1 MATTH
6 PTFKLVLVGDGGVGK
21 STFVKRNLAG
31 DLEKKYLA
39 DVGAEV
45 YPLTFTTNYGDII
58 FNTWDSALSEKFGRP
73 RDSFYVNGQCGIIMF
88 DLTSRITYRNVPG
101 WHREIVHRCGNI
113 PIVICGS
120 KVDIRERK
128 LKPKVIDFHRKM
140 SLQYHEISAKGNYNL
155 EKPFL
160 SLARELTGHQDLEF
174 VTSPTLA
181 PAEVQV
187 DAGLMQQYNEEFSSA
202 AQTPLPEGDSDL

>member
-1 MATTH
+1 MATTL
-6 PTFKLVLVGDGGVGK
+6 PTFKLVLVGNGGVGK
-21 STFVKRNLAG
+21 STFVKR
-31 DLEKKYLA
+31 YLA
-39 DVGAEV
+39 SDLKKTYLSTRGAEV
-45 YPLTFTTNYGDII
+45 YPLNFTTNYGDIT
-58 FNTWDSALSEKFGRP
+58 FNIWDSVLSEKFGHP
-73 RDSFYVNGQCGIIMF
+73 RDDFYVNGQCGIIMF
-88 DLTSRITYRNVPG
+88 DLTSRITYMNVPS

-160 SLARELTGHQDLEF
+160 SLTRELTGHQDLEF

-187 DAGLMQQYNEEFSSA
+187 DADLMQQYNEEFSSA
-202 AQTPLPEGDSDL
+202 AQKPLPEEDSDL